1 MITLKN
7 KKVLVL
13 GLARSG
19 MAAINLLAKY
29 GANITLNE
37 SKKEEQLDQ
46 LETLKQLN
54 VRLVCGGQ
62 PQELF
67 EEDFD
72 LVIKNPGI
80 KYTEWFIL
88 RLQERNIPIYT
99 EIELAYQLA
108 PNHHYLA
115 VTGTNGKTTTVT
127 LVYEILK
134 AAFG

>member
-46 LETLKQLN
+46 LETLKPVLKTSIEA
-54 VRLVCGGQ
+54 V
-62 PQELF
+62 EYY
-67 EEDFD
+67 FD
-72 LVIKNPGI
+72 NDI
-80 KYTEWFIL
+80 
-88 RLQERNIPIYT
+88 Q
-99 EIELAYQLA
+99 
-108 PNHHYLA
+108 
-115 VTGTNGKTTTVT
+115 
-127 LVYEILK
+127 K
-134 AAFG
+134 AQNTYN

>member
-1 MITLKN
+1 MINLKD

-19 MAAINLLAKY
+19 MAAIHLLAKY

-62 PQELF
+62 PQALF
-67 EEDFD
+67 E
-72 LVIKNPGI
+72 
-80 KYTEWFIL
+80 
-88 RLQERNIPIYT
+88 
-99 EIELAYQLA
+99 
-108 PNHHYLA
+108 H
-115 VTGTNGKTTTVT
+115 
-127 LVYEILK
+127 
-134 AAFG
+134 